1 MEDTQYNSIV
11 DSLAVKLAYAIALA
25 EGFFV
30 EGSLPARTFNPG
42 DMKLGDRGFGTEQ
55 EKTIYAKADPAASLD
70 DRTDGWSAL
79 KRECTAILTGAST
92 VYSVNNSFVE
102 VSILW
107 TGADNPGPW
116 CLIVTTKLGV
126 EPLDKLSD
134 WVKAEYDRVS
144 NPMSDQR

>member
-1 MEDTQYNSIV
+1 MEDIQYSSII
-11 DSLAVKLAYAIALA
+11 DALAVKLAYAIALA
-25 EGFFV
+25 EGFFM

-42 DMKLGDRGFGTEQ
+42 DMKLGDRGFGMEQ

-107 TGADNPGPW
+107 TGGDNPGPW
-116 CLIVTTKLGV
+116 CKIVCAKLEV
-126 EPLDKLSD
+126 DPIATISE
-134 WVKAEYDRVS
+134 WVKGAIDAGTA
-144 NPMSDQR
+144 N